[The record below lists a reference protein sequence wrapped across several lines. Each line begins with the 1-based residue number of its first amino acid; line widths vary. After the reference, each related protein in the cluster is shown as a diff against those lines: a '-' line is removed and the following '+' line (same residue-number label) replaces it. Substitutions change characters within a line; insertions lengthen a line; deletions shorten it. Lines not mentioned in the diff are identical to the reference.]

1 MKNLKNILFV
11 FIVIGLQNCTNLIS
25 YQMTRPINTATMH
38 NETINDLTLFYYT
51 LGNEDNP
58 PIVFLHGIL
67 AFTEAYKK
75 ILLSLSKQY
84 FVIGIDLPGH
94 GRSTISSYPYD
105 INNISQDVIR
115 LTEKLGLNQFY
126 LVGHSMGG
134 LITLSICEQFPNRV
148 IKGVSIASLYN
159 VEGIEFNNNKY
170 NFLSE
175 NGFRNNNNRN
185 NNYILKIFNHAYY
198 RLDEEEKFSKTKDI
212 LESYK
217 KDLYPQFTVSQVQS
231 IETPILIV
239 VAEKDRLIKPEHTK
253 SMAKLLKNGTLLS
266 LPNANHGSVLS
277 SKRNIKI
284 LTNSI
289 YSFFGS

>member
-51 LGNEDNP
+51 LGNQDNP

-175 NGFRNNNNRN
+175 NGFRKNNNRN
-185 NNYILKIFNHAYY
+185 KNYILKIFNHAYY

-289 YSFFGS
+289 YSFFRS